1 VPPEVKALAR
11 LHCNLRDIETEAG
24 IKPRKHLLQR
34 LKLPLGTWDSVQASR
49 RRSKPVLCSAAQRS
63 AAQMPSTLL
72 CCASQQLPAPQCL
85 NG

>member
-1 VPPEVKALAR
+1 MPPEVKALAR

-49 RRSKPVLCSAAQRS
+49 RRSKPVLCSAAQ
-63 AAQMPSTLL
+63 MPSTPL